1 MNKNISVLFCT
12 AALMVACNKKI
23 DEIRPLVKIDQE
35 GELSSAAGIVE
46 ATVGNYSLLRGS
58 ATTSYDEPL
67 ANISESRGNNVTLR
81 TFGPVLKITD
91 AFAYQ
96 NSPGPQ
102 LGFSSDFYRGAYQ
115 IIVSVNT
122 TLEGI
127 ATFKQTAF
135 SSSTE
140 ADKNKVLYAE
150 GENHFLRAFTYFNL
164 IRLYGKPYYQDAANS
179 PGVGLKL
186 TSSLTDMPAPA
197 SVKAVYDF
205 IISELQLAAQQMK
218 TPVTKP
224 NSFATTGAAWAL
236 LSRVYL
242 YMGGSIAQ
250 PNAGFNDAVI
260 TYVDSTLNY
269 SDGKYTLIQG
279 ADYQHLFADDETGA
293 LGRAMF
299 ANNKEIIFAFD
310 NATGSTRLGLLY
322 NYDPQYNGGGT
333 FLPGQELLQ
342 LLQPADIRKT
352 FLRTNPANGRLETTK
367 MLVLFAQLLTHAPNI
382 YLRVGEQYLNRA
394 EAHAKLGN
402 FSAARADLKLI
413 HTRAGLPA
421 ADVDALTDQELLE
434 AILKERRLELA
445 FEGHAGYD
453 YFRNGLPMIR
463 QAADNSGQQL
473 VIPPDDPK
481 VVFTIPTN

>member
-1 MNKNISVLFCT
+1 MKKNISVLLCA
-12 AALMVACNKKI
+12 AALLGACNKKI

-46 ATVGNYSLLRGS
+46 ATVGNYSLLRGTS
-58 ATTSYDEPL
+58 TSSYDEPL

-81 TFGPVLKITD
+81 TFGPVLKTTD

-96 NSPGPQ
+96 NSPGAQ
-102 LGFSSDFYRGAYQ
+102 LGFSNEFYRGAYQ
-115 IIVSVNT
+115 IIVGVNA

-127 ATFKQTAF
+127 ATFKKTSF

-150 GENHFLRAFTYFNL
+150 GENHFLRACTYFNL
-164 IRLYGKPYYQDAANS
+164 IRVYGKPYYQDAANS
-179 PGVGLKL
+179 PGVGIK
-186 TSSLTDMPAPA
+186 TSSSLTDMPAPA
-197 SVKAVYDF
+197 SVKAVYDY

-218 TPVTKP
+218 TPVTKT
-224 NSFATTGAAWAL
+224 NSFASTAAAWAL

-242 YMGGSIAQ
+242 YMGGSLAQ
-250 PNAGFNDAVI
+250 PNASFNDSVI

-269 SDGKYTLIQG
+269 SGGKYALIQG
-279 ADYQHLFADDETGA
+279 ADYQKLFADDETGT

-299 ANNKEIIFAFD
+299 ASNKEIIFAFD
-310 NATGSTRLGLLY
+310 NATGTTRLGLLY
-322 NYDPQYNGGGT
+322 NYDAQYDGGGT
-333 FLPGQELLQ
+333 FLPGEEFLHLLQ
-342 LLQPADIRKT
+342 DGDIRKT
-352 FLRTNPANGRLETTK
+352 FLRINPANGRKETTK
-367 MLVLFAQLLTHAPNI
+367 LLVLYAQLLTHAPNI

-394 EAHAKLGN
+394 EAYAKLGN
-402 FSAARADLKLI
+402 YAAARADLQLI

-421 ADVDALTDQELLE
+421 TDLNAITDKELLP

-453 YFRNGLPMIR
+453 FFRNGLPMIR
-463 QAADNSGQQL
+463 LAADNNGQQL
-473 VIPPDDPK
+473 VIQPDDPK
-481 VVFTIPTN
+481 VVFPIPTN